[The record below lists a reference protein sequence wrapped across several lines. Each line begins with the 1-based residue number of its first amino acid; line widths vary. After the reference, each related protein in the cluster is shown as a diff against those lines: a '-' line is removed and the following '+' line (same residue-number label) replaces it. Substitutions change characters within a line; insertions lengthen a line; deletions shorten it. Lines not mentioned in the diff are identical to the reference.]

1 VTEKICQFIREIDI
15 SVEAAII
22 DEDTFLPGIYIR
34 DGAILVDE
42 DKLLYPGDL
51 LHEAAHLA
59 TTVPE
64 ERDESHAEVGE
75 SGGDEMM
82 AIAWS
87 WAALVHLEL
96 DPEVVFHPGGYKG
109 WSRTIIESFSEGR
122 YFGVPMLQWLGM
134 TADKK
139 RAEQVGTQ
147 PFPHMIKWLRDT

>member
-1 VTEKICQFIREIDI
+1 MKNTFSNPVTEKICQFIREIDI

-82 AIAWS
+82 AIAGSRGGLSS
-87 WAALVHLEL
+87 WWLQGLVEDNHREFFRGPVFRSTDAAMAGH
-96 DPEVVFHPGGYKG
+96 DG
-109 WSRTIIESFSEGR
+109 
-122 YFGVPMLQWLGM
+122 
-134 TADKK
+134 
-139 RAEQVGTQ
+139 
-147 PFPHMIKWLRDT
+147 